1 MATTTAV
8 APLRNLRSY
17 LEESLPRIANAGLA
31 SHVTPERQVR
41 VALTMAT
48 RQPKLAECTPES
60 FLMALIEAGQLGL
73 EPGGVL
79 GQAYLVPYGKTVQF
93 IPGYR
98 GLVDLCLRTGDVTS
112 ADARAVYEGD
122 TFEYAFGLT
131 EKLEHVPCGES
142 APEKLTHVYVIF
154 RLKEGAP
161 KFDVMTRNE
170 VEAIRKRSQ
179 ARNSGPWVTDYTAM
193 ALKTVVKRGVKLLR
207 MSPELGAAI
216 AKDDSLDIGS
226 PIQLS
231 NLDPTYGEPEEPEPK
246 DPSAT
251 SKGVEAKL
259 EGVGATKAPEPTP
272 GPPDPAKAVEQA
284 PAAPVAHPAP
294 DPPLSDAE
302 IPPPGDDDGPN
313 AANSSAPPVGYV
325 TPGQV
330 LYLKRVAK
338 EFNLPWD
345 KVMFQINMTYGVEQP
360 EELTIEQQIAMLA
373 WVKAQVPAKE
383 EGKGDEPAI

>member
-8 APLRNLRSY
+8 APLRNLRAY

-31 SHVTPERQVR
+31 AHVTPERQVR

-48 RQPKLAECTPES
+48 RQPKLADCTPES

-98 GLVDLCLRTGDVTS
+98 GLVDLCLRAGDVAS
-112 ADARAVYEGD
+112 VDARAVYDGD
-122 TFEYAFGLT
+122 TFDYAFGLT

-154 RLKEGAP
+154 RLKDGGH
-161 KFDVMTRNE
+161 KFDVMTRGE

-179 ARNSGPWVTDYTAM
+179 AKNSGPWVTDYTAM
-193 ALKTVVKRGVKLLR
+193 SLKSVVKRGVKLLR
-207 MSPELGAAI
+207 MSPELGAAV
-216 AKDDSLDIGS
+216 AKDDSVDIGA

-246 DPSAT
+246 DPGAT
-251 SKGVEAKL
+251 SKGIEAQL
-259 EGVGATKAPEPTP
+259 EGAEGTNGTQAEQN
-272 GPPDPAKAVEQA
+272 PPDPGKAVEQA
-284 PAAPVAHPAP
+284 PAAPEEHPAP

-302 IPPPGDDDGPN
+302 QQEAQAPEQGE
-313 AANSSAPPVGYV
+313 AEQSSQYV
-325 TPGQV
+325 SPGQV
-330 LYLKRVAK
+330 SYLKRVAVQFGVK
-338 EFNLPWD
+338 WEN
-345 KVMFQINMTYGVEQP
+345 VMLQVNMTYGVERV
-360 EELTIEQQIAMLA
+360 EELTIEQQVKMLA

-383 EGKGDEPAI
+383 EGAGDE